1 MCFVGER
8 EGEVVHTS
16 TEEGYVKVMDRLV
29 AGCPNSWQTGLVGVY
44 LTKCNWTLC

>member
-8 EGEVVHTS
+8 EGEVVHTYS
-16 TEEGYVKVMDRLV
+16 EEGYVKVMDRLA
-29 AGCPNSWQTGLVGVY
+29 AGWLAGLVGVY